1 MRQYVPRL
9 SLRYAFYTFAIVAA
23 VASMIVV
30 AFDLIP
36 DTPSPYKRSYIAPSN
51 IDRIVS
57 SRRILDR
64 SAIAT
69 STATRGGTATID
81 IDHIMALRKGFGKTK
96 TAIPQRTQPS
106 STMLGTAPRVVKK
119 ARDRPR
125 FYDVE
130 DTKVGEAHQRA
141 GEL

>member
-1 MRQYVPRL
+1 
-9 SLRYAFYTFAIVAA
+9 LRYALYTFAIIAA

-30 AFDLIP
+30 AFDVIS

-69 STATRGGTATID
+69 STATPDGTATID
-81 IDHIMALRKGFGKTK
+81 IDHIMALRKEFGRTK
-96 TAIPQRTQPS
+96 TAVPQKTPPS
-106 STMLGTAPRVVKK
+106 STTVVATLRVVKK
-119 ARDRPR
+119 ARERPR
-125 FYDVE
+125 FYDAE
-130 DTKVGEAHQRA
+130 GTKVGGAQQRA
-141 GEL
+141 GET